1 MLTLNLIRENTDE
14 VIRRLQVKNFDAT
27 KIIEEIVLLDKSRRS
42 VQNNMDGKQA
52 ELNTTS
58 KAIGELIR
66 TNRKEEA
73 EAARNK
79 TFHVKG

>member
-1 MLTLNLIRENTDE
+1 MDE
-14 VIRRLQVKNFDAT
+14 
-27 KIIEEIVLLDKSRRS
+27 ERRS
-42 VQNNMDGKQA
+42 TQNKLDGKQA

-73 EAARNK
+73 EAARK
-79 TFHVKG
+79 TDVQLKKEIEKLAASADRN